1 MSSMIFRHTLL
12 WHRISWILLSW
23 LIGIAGASRG
33 MSGAELVP
41 SDSRT
46 GDGFSIPQPARIFRF
61 PTDHGS
67 HPEFR
72 IEWWYVTGHLTS
84 GDGARHGFQATFFRR
99 AGARSTNTPATVSTN
114 FASDELYLA
123 HMAWLDVGTG
133 TFRHEERLNRR
144 GWDADADTRR
154 LAVRNGNWS
163 LRDVGNDDFE
173 LRGGV
178 QAEVA
183 WTLTLNPKKP
193 LVIFGTNGVSRK
205 AAEPWA
211 ASHYLTFSR
220 LAVTGRMRRGSN
232 AQTVQGEAWM
242 DHELSSSQL
251 GQGQIGWDWLSVQLQ
266 DGRELMAYRMRRE
279 DGKTDPFSTVAWI
292 DREGRVRQFGPDHF
306 TWKTE
311 GVWKSPH
318 SGAQYPAVVVLSTPK
333 WEAKPEEILR
343 IEPLAADQELSGLG
357 GSIPYWE
364 GACRVL
370 DSQGRVVGNAFLEM
384 TGYAGLLHRAL

>member
-1 MSSMIFRHTLL
+1 
-12 WHRISWILLSW
+12 
-23 LIGIAGASRG
+23 
-33 MSGAELVP
+33 MSGVELVP
-41 SDSRT
+41 SDSRA
-46 GDGFSIPQPARIFRF
+46 GEGFASPQPGRLFRF
-61 PTDHGS
+61 PKDHGS

-72 IEWWYVTGHLTS
+72 IEWWYVTGHLNS
-84 GDGARHGFQATFFRR
+84 GDGARHSFQATFFRR
-99 AGARSTNTPATVSTN
+99 AGGRSPKPTAGASTN
-114 FASDELYLA
+114 FTSDELFLA
-123 HMAWLDVGTG
+123 HMAWLDVDSGR
-133 TFRHEERLNRR
+133 FRHEERLNRR
-144 GWDADADTRR
+144 GWDAAADTEQ

-163 LRDVGNDDFE
+163 LRDIDSNTFE
-173 LRGGV
+173 LHGGV

-183 WTLTLNPKKP
+183 WTLTLKPQKP

-220 LAVTGRMRRGSN
+220 LAVTGQMRRGSS

-251 GQGQIGWDWLSVQLQ
+251 GQGQVGWDWASVQLH

-279 DGKTDPFSTVAWI
+279 DGKTDPYSTVAWI
-292 DREGRVRQFGPDHF
+292 SREGRVTQFAADQF

-311 GVWKSPH
+311 GNWKSPR

-333 WEAKPEEILR
+333 WEAQSVEVLR
-343 IEPLAADQELSGLG
+343 IEPLSADQELSGLG

-370 DSQGRVVGNAFLEM
+370 DTEGKVVGNAFLEM
-384 TGYAGLLHRAL
+384 TGYAGLLRRALEY